1 MIYRQLGRTGIRV
14 SAISLG
20 CEGFMN
26 KSAEEVRADFDF
38 AEANGINFLDLY
50 ASNPDLRSAIG
61 VALKGRREKFVI
73 QGHIGSTWE
82 DGQYLRTRDVE
93 KSRIAFEDQLK
104 RLGVDSI
111 DVGMIHYVDNED
123 DCRAIFSGPFID
135 YVMQLKAEGR
145 IKCIGLSSHNPAVAA
160 MAVQTGLVDVLMF
173 SVNPCYD
180 MQPASDNI
188 ELLWADESYSQAL
201 QNIAPEREALYE
213 LCARQGVAIDVMKP
227 YGGGDLL
234 SEVNSPFG
242 KALTPVQCLEYALTR
257 PAVAAVMVGC
267 RSTEEIQAALDWC
280 DADKEARDYAAAL
293 AGMEKFSWAGHC
305 MYCSHCAPCPVGIE
319 VANVNKYLNLT
330 VAQDDL
336 PETVREHYKL
346 LSHHASECLECGAC
360 ETRCPFGVDVID
372 HMRRAVVRFGY

>member
-1 MIYRQLGRTGIRV
+1 MIYRQLGRTGITV

-20 CEGFMN
+20 CEGFMG
-26 KSAEEVRADFDF
+26 KSAEEVRSDFDF
-38 AEANGINFLDLY
+38 AEANGINFFDLY

-61 VALKGRREKFVI
+61 VALEGRREKFVI

-82 DGQYLRTRDVE
+82 NGQYLRTRDVD
-93 KSRIAFEDQLK
+93 KSKLAFEDQLK
-104 RLGVDSI
+104 RLGVNCI

-123 DCRAIFSGPFID
+123 DCREVFEGPFIN
-135 YVMQLKAEGR
+135 YVQQLKAEGKIR
-145 IKCIGLSSHNPAVAA
+145 YIGLSSHNPVVAV
-160 MAVQTGLVDVLMF
+160 MAVRTGLVDVLMF
-173 SVNPCYD
+173 SINPCYD
-180 MQPASDNI
+180 MQPASDNL
-188 ELLWADESYSQAL
+188 ELLWAEESYSHAL
-201 QNIAPEREALYE
+201 QNIDPEREKLYE
-213 LCARQGVAIDVMKP
+213 LCEREGVAIDVMKP

-234 SEVNSPFG
+234 SELNSPFG

-267 RSTEEIQAALDWC
+267 RSTIEMQTALDWC
-280 DADKEARDYAAAL
+280 HADKEDKDYTSTIS
-293 AGMEKFSWAGHC
+293 GMEKFTWEGHC

-330 VAQDDL
+330 VAEGDL

-346 LSHHASECLECGAC
+346 LAHHASECLECGAC

-372 HMRRAVVRFGY
+372 HMQRAVLRFGY

>member
-1 MIYRQLGRTGIRV
+1 
-14 SAISLG
+14 
-20 CEGFMN
+20 
-26 KSAEEVRADFDF
+26 
-38 AEANGINFLDLY
+38 
-50 ASNPDLRSAIG
+50 
-61 VALKGRREKFVI
+61 
-73 QGHIGSTWE
+73 
-82 DGQYLRTRDVE
+82 
-93 KSRIAFEDQLK
+93 
-104 RLGVDSI
+104 
-111 DVGMIHYVDNED
+111 
-123 DCRAIFSGPFID
+123 
-135 YVMQLKAEGR
+135 
-145 IKCIGLSSHNPAVAA
+145 
-160 MAVQTGLVDVLMF
+160 
-173 SVNPCYD
+173 
-180 MQPASDNI
+180 
-188 ELLWADESYSQAL
+188 
-201 QNIAPEREALYE
+201 
-213 LCARQGVAIDVMKP
+213 MKP